1 MTAFELIDE
10 LESKPPR
17 PLYFLWGEES
27 FIRAEMIRRLTDLL
41 TTPDNRDFNL
51 ENFDAKTDP
60 LQTWLGA
67 ARTISFLG
75 DQKLVVVRNLEE
87 LYRNEENSPSDA
99 DIKQL
104 LKYAANPIPETC
116 LVMTA
121 AKADRKR
128 KLFKAL
134 TKVDGAGEC
143 VAPKDPVLIN
153 WLKDRAQ
160 AEGYSLTRDAAQM
173 MLDRVGA
180 KPGLLS
186 GELAKVLT
194 YSGKTKSIKAGQV
207 AEVVGDAKPEK
218 RFALANA
225 LKSKNTEQAIA
236 ILRGHLHRGEEPL
249 KVLGSIAW
257 QYRMI
262 WEVKHYQSK
271 KLPRHQIAERMGAA
285 PFAVEQAMQYT
296 KNFSV
301 DDLKKGMHSLF
312 QADRELKTTGK
323 SGEGILESLILKLC
337 SAGH

>member
-1 MTAFELIDE
+1 MTAFELIHE
-10 LESKPPR
+10 LQTKRPR

-27 FIRAEMIRRLTDLL
+27 FLRAEIIHRLTDLL

-51 ENFDAKTDP
+51 ENYDAGTDP
-60 LQTWLGA
+60 VQEWLGA

-75 DQKLVVVRNLEE
+75 DQKLVVVRNLEDADW
-87 LYRNEENSPSDA
+87 SDA
-99 DIKQL
+99 EIKHL
-104 LKYAANPIPETC
+104 LEYAADPVPETC

-134 TKVDGAGEC
+134 TKVAGAGEC

-173 MLDRVGA
+173 MLDRVGS

-186 GELAKVLT
+186 GELAKILT
-194 YSGKTKSIKAGQV
+194 YSGKTKSIKTSQV
-207 AEVVGDAKPEK
+207 AEVVGDIKLEK
-218 RFALANA
+218 AFALTDA
-225 LKSKNTEQAIA
+225 LKTRNADQAISL
-236 ILRGHLHRGEEPL
+236 LRNQLHHGEQPV
-249 KVLGSIAW
+249 KVLGTIAW
-257 QYRMI
+257 QFRMI
-262 WEVKHYQSK
+262 WEVKHHQSK

-285 PFAVEQAMQYT
+285 PYAVEQAMKYT
-296 KNFSV
+296 ANFSV
-301 DDLKKGMHSLF
+301 EDLRKGMHSLF

-337 SAGH
+337 STGH